1 MAKGYELSEPNPD
14 DYVIGYDFEYDEYCY
29 NEEQYKIDRDK
40 YEESEFIAEVENIKV
55 EEILPAE
62 WDFMKVG
69 LRVFIELTENG
80 KCKIVKI

>member
-1 MAKGYELSEPNPD
+1 MIPAKIIEISDKVVVEYERTIIVQFSWLA
-14 DYVIGYDFEYDEYCY
+14 
-29 NEEQYKIDRDK
+29 KDRIKKK
-40 YEESEFIAEVENIKV
+40 YIAEVENIKV

>member
-1 MAKGYELSEPNPD
+1 MIPAKIIEISDKVVVEYERAIIFPWLA
-14 DYVIGYDFEYDEYCY
+14 
-29 NEEQYKIDRDK
+29 KDRIKKK
-40 YEESEFIAEVENIKV
+40 YIAEVENIKV

-69 LRVFIELTENG
+69 LRVFIELTRNG

>member
-1 MAKGYELSEPNPD
+1 MIPAKIIEISD
-14 DYVIGYDFEYDEYCY
+14 KVIV
-29 NEEQYKIDRDK
+29 K
-40 YEESEFIAEVENIKV
+40 YGDIIAEVENIKV